1 VVLSAILQV
10 CENRGWVAHAVHVRA
25 NHIHIVVTGAARP
38 EKMMT
43 DFKAYGTRSIKK
55 CMGNESA
62 MERYWTQHGSTKYLW
77 TKQAL
82 VSAIGY
88 VKNEQGQMMEFG
100 LSERHG
106 APNVSEG

>member
-1 VVLSAILQV
+1 
-10 CENRGWVAHAVHVRA
+10 
-25 NHIHIVVTGAARP
+25 
-38 EKMMT
+38 MT
-43 DFKAYGTRSIKK
+43 DFKAYGTRLIKK

-100 LSERHG
+100 LSEWHG
-106 APNVSEG
+106 APNVSEGQEPRADAWGSVYRVNDLRRSDVKQQ